1 METGQWLSQVTHRS
15 PARFHTCLSVSY
27 VNLQVGRVPAWVR
40 PGCRAAREMRMASW
54 GQQTTAGDWL
64 LVPAQ
69 FHSLATPKVPGEAM
83 SRFGVALLLS
93 VRVAARSLPLGR
105 GVLVLWWVCVAGRL
119 SVLR

>member
-1 METGQWLSQVTHRS
+1 MAVSGDPQEPCQVPHLLVCVLCEPSSGPGACLGKAGLQGGQGDEDGFLGT
-15 PARFHTCLSVSY
+15 TD
-27 VNLQVGRVPAWVR
+27 N
-40 PGCRAAREMRMASW
+40 SW
-54 GQQTTAGDWL
+54 GRWL